1 MPKFL
6 IEAAYTAEGLRGLQK
21 DKASGRRDAVV
32 KAVQGLEGKVEAFY
46 FAMGKRDVVVIA
58 ELPDAVTAAATG
70 EDLYRPPQ
78 RRFMLE
84 FCLCFAP
91 QRGESPGSCSSPD

>member
-58 ELPDAVTAAATG
+58 ELPDAVTAAAAAYKGPLRWQERSASATG
-70 EDLYRPPQ
+70 Q
-78 RRFMLE
+78 RRT
-84 FCLCFAP
+84 P
-91 QRGESPGSCSSPD
+91 RSKGPGRR